1 MSIYI
6 PDWCRDQ
13 CRNRIAI
20 AMEVNNITRDATE
33 DDTGGAFPVS
43 RHEPP
48 R

>member
-1 MSIYI
+1 MYIYM

-13 CRNRIAI
+13 WRNRIAI
-20 AMEVNNITRDATE
+20 AMEVNNMLLPEMQDR
-33 DDTGGAFPVS
+33 TGGAFSVS